1 MINPRT
7 SFQLKLKVVKDL
19 RILKKKR
26 VVNLTVHN
34 QNLSQSQGGR
44 NKIRKGNTIKNTD
57 RFQVH
62 RTPHLIQ
69 AVHLHL
75 HQTGAPR
82 HLRVIPVPP
91 RILRVRRVE
100 DTKISNTRTFTIR
113 IRLIK
118 SIPLQIT

>member
-19 RILKKKR
+19 RIQKKKK

-44 NKIRKGNTIKNTD
+44 IRKGNTIKKTD

-100 DTKISNTRTFTIR
+100 DTKISNTKTFTIR